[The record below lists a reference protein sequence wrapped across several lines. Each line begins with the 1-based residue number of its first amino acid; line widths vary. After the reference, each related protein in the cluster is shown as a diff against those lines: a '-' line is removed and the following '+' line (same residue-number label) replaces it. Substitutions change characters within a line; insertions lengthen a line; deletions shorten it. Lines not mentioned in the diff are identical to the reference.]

1 MLLAI
6 TPETWFNIGF
16 GIACLATGLLGG
28 WGWKGKVDKKGEE
41 REKEDASISKSDYQT
56 RHSNVHDLLTTL
68 RVETGATRAKIGH
81 FHNGGKFLDGSPMKK
96 FSITHESC
104 VRGVPYDGPQLQNI
118 HVTLFWDM
126 IENMRDNEGGLH
138 KTEDMR
144 DGYFRSYNKSNDTV
158 AYGILPIVKQDLY
171 IGFIMLEWFDEQKPP
186 HDDPS
191 FVNTF
196 QQMRDYIE
204 LELALR

>member
-1 MLLAI
+1 MLLGIA
-6 TPETWFNIGF
+6 PESWFNIGF
-16 GIACLATGLLGG
+16 GIACLLAGLLGG

-41 REKEDASISKSDYQT
+41 KEKEEASISKSDYQT

-126 IENMRDNEGGLH
+126 VESMRDNDGILH
-138 KTEDMR
+138 KTEGMR

-158 AYGILPIVKQDLY
+158 AYSILPIIKQDLY
-171 IGFIMLEWFDEQKPP
+171 IGFIMLEWFDEQVPP
-186 HDDPS
+186 FTDPS
-191 FVNTF
+191 FVSTF
-196 QQMRDYIE
+196 RQMRDYIE

>member
-1 MLLAI
+1 MILGIA
-6 TPETWFNIGF
+6 PESWFNIGF
-16 GIACLATGLLGG
+16 GIACLAAGLLGG

-41 REKEDASISKSDYQT
+41 KEKEEASISKSDYQS

-126 IENMRDNEGGLH
+126 VESMRDNDGILH
-138 KTEDMR
+138 KTEGMR

-158 AYGILPIVKQDLY
+158 AYSILPIIKQDLY
-171 IGFIMLEWFDEQKPP
+171 IGFIMLEWFDEQVPP
-186 HDDPS
+186 FTDPS
-191 FVNTF
+191 FVSTF
-196 QQMRDYIE
+196 RQMRDYIE